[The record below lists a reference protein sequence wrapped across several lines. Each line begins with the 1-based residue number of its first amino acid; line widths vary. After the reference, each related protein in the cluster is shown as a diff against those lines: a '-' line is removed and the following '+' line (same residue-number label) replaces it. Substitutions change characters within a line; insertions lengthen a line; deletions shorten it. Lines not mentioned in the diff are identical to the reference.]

1 MKKDW
6 KYYTGIVCFVWSFA
20 AYGILAGVTA
30 SSLTAATKAL
40 TAGILIASA
49 EIAFFLS
56 ILLLGKTFVM
66 AMKDKLKQWFGFGK
80 KAEENE
86 EKQETISTGISRFRH
101 YTGVTLLFLSFI
113 PPIAAEILLITRH
126 TADSQINLV
135 TGLLISGDVIFV
147 VGLFVLGPDFW
158 EKLKQLFTWQGNN

>member
-30 SSLTAATKAL
+30 SSLTASTKAL
-40 TAGILIASA
+40 TAGILIDSA

-80 KAEENE
+80 KGEENGE
-86 EKQETISTGISRFRH
+86 QQAAASSGISRLRH
-101 YTGVTLLFLSFI
+101 STGVALLFISFI

-126 TADSQINLV
+126 TADSQIKIGRASCRERV
-135 TGLLISGDVIFV
+135 
-147 VGLFVLGPDFW
+147 
-158 EKLKQLFTWQGNN
+158 